1 MMMNFF
7 YETVNYGRKGKRIAM
22 SKPFLPGCLPVLIG
36 SLPLTDHGQAADLV
50 FRYTPEIPLWVQLP
64 DNPNEGMLRQFLPGM
79 PGIAECEDRIYI
91 DTAAESY
98 DAELLDF
105 YDAYLAVEEG
115 RVALEASRFIL
126 TEQTAKG
133 FFTFSERLGR
143 LPTPPLALKG
153 QITGPFTF
161 CTGLGDQDKRAIF
174 YLEPLREAAVKL
186 LALKAR
192 WQVRQLARWDR
203 PVIIFIDEPA
213 LAGFGSSEFISI
225 SREDVGACLS
235 EVIASIHAEGG
246 LAGIHVCA
254 NTDWSMVLESS
265 VDIVNFD
272 AYAYFDR
279 FILYP
284 DAIRRFMA
292 AGGILAWGIVPT
304 LKAEDIAKESVDSL
318 AARWKENALRLEA
331 LGLDAEAIAAQALI
345 TPSCGTGSLPP
356 DLAQKVLA
364 LTRDVSRR
372 LRKA

>member
-1 MMMNFF
+1 
-7 YETVNYGRKGKRIAM
+7 M

-36 SLPLTDHGQAADLV
+36 SLPLQDHDQAADLV
-50 FRYTPEIPLWVQLP
+50 FQFTPDIPLWVQLP
-64 DNPNEGMLRQFLPGM
+64 VDPKEGMLRQFLPGL
-79 PGIAECEDRIYI
+79 PGIAECEDRIYV
-91 DTAAESY
+91 DTATESY

-105 YDAYLAVEEG
+105 YEAYMAVVDG
-115 RVALEASRFIL
+115 HIALEASRFIL

-133 FFTFSERLGR
+133 FFTFSERLSR
-143 LPTPPLALKG
+143 LPAPPLALKG

-161 CTGLGDQDKRAIF
+161 CTGLCDQNKQAIF
-174 YLEPLREAAVKL
+174 YNEPLREAAVKL

-192 WQVRQLARWDR
+192 WQVRKLSRWDR

-225 SREDVGACLS
+225 SRNDISSCLS
-235 EVIASIHAEGG
+235 EVIAAIHAEGG

-284 DAIRRFMA
+284 QSIRRFMA

-304 LKAEDIAKESVDSL
+304 LKVEDIVKESADSL
-318 AARWKENALRLEA
+318 AARWKEGASRLEA
-331 LGLDAEAIAAQALI
+331 LGLNAEAIAAQALI

-364 LTRDVSRR
+364 LTREVSRR
-372 LRKA
+372 LQTF